1 LPEQSI
7 DDRHDLGQFPTMS
20 TINATIDMG
29 DDSAGVIAGLLRRF
43 PKGKR
48 IRVALTDEPTGSAP
62 DLVDWLLACPE
73 KDWFVQPERGETS
86 DELKAGVFE

>member
-1 LPEQSI
+1 
-7 DDRHDLGQFPTMS
+7 MS

-29 DDSAGVIAGLLRRF
+29 DDSVGVISGLLQRF
-43 PKGKR
+43 PKGRR

-73 KDWFVQPERGETS
+73 KDWFAPLGRGETT
-86 DELKAGVFE
+86 DELKAGMFE